1 MKRSKFQISRTR
13 QSLCLN
19 LFWTEFHRR
28 TRNIEMQI
36 FFLWDFERKRKNGCR
51 SNFIP
56 ARAEEGLY
64 VRALKASDIGLRN
77 NLPTEEQ
84 KERKTVL
91 DHDSTFLLLR
101 FVRRCRKTSS
111 AIRQR
116 GCRRQRRRRRSRC
129 CLPKRRL
136 IIAAINFRNC
146 CTFEL
151 MNDPSWQISLMTTF
165 ATQEFRIFD
174 PKIDV

>member
-36 FFLWDFERKRKNGCR
+36 FSLRLWKKRKNGCR

-101 FVRRCRKTSS
+101 FVRRRRKTSS

-116 GCRRQRRRRRSRC
+116 GCRRQRRRRRRRC

-151 MNDPSWQISLMTTF
+151 MNDPSWQISLLKSSAFLT
-165 ATQEFRIFD
+165 
-174 PKIDV
+174 PKLTSNCSTPR

>member
-1 MKRSKFQISRTR
+1 M
-13 QSLCLN
+13 
-19 LFWTEFHRR
+19 
-28 TRNIEMQI
+28 
-36 FFLWDFERKRKNGCR
+36 
-51 SNFIP
+51 
-56 ARAEEGLY
+56 
-64 VRALKASDIGLRN
+64 RN

-116 GCRRQRRRRRSRC
+116 GCRRQRRRRHRRRRRYCRRCQRRRRRRRRRRRC